1 MLKVASQ
8 LAILLCVVTLLS
20 CFFSYWFEN
29 NTYNTYI
36 LNDDKYQLDATAG
49 HIKKPNLSVAFDWPE
64 HPNKSFT
71 VTTNNYGFRE
81 DQDTRLEKSTNTK
94 RLIVTGDS
102 HTDGAVNNAESFCSL
117 LENQLNAVDTPI
129 NYEVINAAAGYCTF
143 KNYRGCL
150 TRNLKFSPDHFI
162 VTIYTGNE
170 FIEALFSDNNPS
182 FLESCQRSCY
192 RIRKGFHFSTSD
204 KRGVSQ
210 GVLQNF
216 YFDLY
221 PSHQEKAIKIAQQ
234 EIDEMV
240 KICAKN
246 DIQLMF
252 LLLPSQTEVKSE
264 SNSNA
269 LARGLK
275 KHFDQR
281 KVRYIELLPEFKKSR
296 ESLYWEEDLHLNL
309 NGHKLVASTLFAE
322 LQ

>member
-102 HTDGAVNNAESFCSL
+102 HTHGAVNNAESFCSL

-129 NYEVINAAAGYCTF
+129 NYEVINAAAGYYTF

-150 TRNLKFSPDHFI
+150 TRNLEFSPDHFI
-162 VTIYTGNE
+162 ITLYTGND
-170 FIEALFSDNNPS
+170 FIEALFSAESPS
-182 FLESCQRSCY
+182 FIESYQRSWY
-192 RIRKGFHFSTSD
+192 RIRKAFQFSTSD
-204 KRGVSQ
+204 KTGLSQ
-210 GVLQNF
+210 GILQDF
-216 YFDLY
+216 YFRLY
-221 PSHQEKAIKIAQQ
+221 PSHQQKAMEIAKQ
-234 EIDEMV
+234 EINAIVE
-240 KICAKN
+240 ICRRN
-246 DIQLMF
+246 NIQLTF
-252 LLLPSQTEVKSE
+252 ILLPSQTDVNSA
-264 SNSNA
+264 SNSNT
-269 LARGLK
+269 LANRLK
-275 KHFDQR
+275 KHFDKCNLQ
-281 KVRYIELLPEFKKSR
+281 YIDLLPEFKKPTT
-296 ESLYWEEDLHLNL
+296 SLYWKKDIHLNL
-309 NGHKLVASTLFAE
+309 KGHQQVASSVFAA